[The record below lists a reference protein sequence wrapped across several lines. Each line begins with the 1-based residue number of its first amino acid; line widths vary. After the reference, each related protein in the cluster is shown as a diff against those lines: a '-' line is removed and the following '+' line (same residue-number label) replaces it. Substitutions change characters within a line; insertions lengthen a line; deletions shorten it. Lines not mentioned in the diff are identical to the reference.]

1 MDIEPACRCG
11 SQGRYQRR
19 RIASESA
26 KGKTVNFIAWIKSKS
41 MLTHSVAAFC
51 LTAAGVITFDPQV
64 QQLLIALLV
73 NHPKLVA
80 DIILLAAVVA
90 KYSPSRSPAGTL
102 VAARDIKDSGDAPTA
117 KQVDAA
123 DTSIKQP

>member
-1 MDIEPACRCG
+1 M
-11 SQGRYQRR
+11 
-19 RIASESA
+19 
-26 KGKTVNFIAWIKSKS
+26 NFIAWIKSKS
-41 MLTHSVAAFC
+41 ILAHSVAALC

-64 QQLLIALLV
+64 QQLLLALLKE
-73 NHPKLVA
+73 HPA
-80 DIILLAAVVA
+80 DASDIILLAAVVA
-90 KYSPSRSPAGTL
+90 KYSHSSSPAGML